1 MFRRLRRATGH
12 WNRRGPQLAC
22 NILLFCEVFVP
33 GENARVEIKTHGD
46 DDTFWLVAYV
56 NGFEVNGHV
65 PVASIDAGAV
75 AANRV
80 DSMVREVYRRAYRDG
95 FKACQSCMKDALGI
109 AK

>member
-1 MFRRLRRATGH
+1 LENGLT
-12 WNRRGPQLAC
+12 QLAC
-22 NILLFCEVFVP
+22 NILLFCEVVVS
-33 GENARVEIKTHGD
+33 GENARIEIKTHGD

-65 PVASIDAGAV
+65 PVASIDDGSV
-75 AANRV
+75 KANRI

-95 FKACQSCMKDALGI
+95 FKACQSCVKDALGI

>member
-1 MFRRLRRATGH
+1 MA
-12 WNRRGPQLAC
+12 
-22 NILLFCEVFVP
+22 
-33 GENARVEIKTHGD
+33 GEDARVEIRTHGN

-65 PVASIDAGAV
+65 PVASIDDADQKAS
-75 AANRV
+75 RI

-95 FKACQSCMKDALGI
+95 FRACQSVIKDSLGI

>member
-1 MFRRLRRATGH
+1 MS
-12 WNRRGPQLAC
+12 
-22 NILLFCEVFVP
+22 
-33 GENARVEIKTHGD
+33 GETARVEIRAHGD

-65 PVASIDAGAV
+65 PVQSIDAGAV

-80 DSMVREVYRRAYRDG
+80 DSLVREVYRRAYRDG
-95 FKACQSCMKDALGI
+95 FKSCQSAMKDALGI

>member
-1 MFRRLRRATGH
+1 MIE
-12 WNRRGPQLAC
+12 NRDVGNSAA
-22 NILLFCEVFVP
+22 LLCYFAEVVVS

-46 DDTFWLVAYV
+46 NDTFWLVAYV

-65 PVASIDAGAV
+65 PVASIDEGDV
-75 AANRV
+75 KANRI

-95 FKACQSCMKDALGI
+95 FKACQSCVKDALGI